1 VVGEGCTEIKVVLTS
16 GCGMGLDPAPGR
28 VFLVPAATTLQ
39 DLAEAIDVAFAR
51 WDRSHLYVF
60 DLPDG
65 RQYFPDEESVA
76 EMGGT
81 SVAGAACLANLG
93 IEAEGQFS
101 YVFDLGEQW
110 THVCSV
116 RAVDVDPEEV
126 WGGPPPGPVVIDAW
140 GWIPDQYGR
149 EEEAPNN

>member
-1 VVGEGCTEIKVVLTS
+1 MAKGWTEIKVVLTS
-16 GCGMGLDPAPGR
+16 GCGMDLDPAPGR

-39 DLAEAIDVAFAR
+39 GLAEAIDVAFAR

-60 DLPDG
+60 ELPDG
-65 RQYFPDEESVA
+65 RRYFPDEESVA

-81 SVAGAACLANLG
+81 SVAGTAGLANLG
-93 IEAEGQFS
+93 IEPEGQFT
-101 YVFDLGEQW
+101 YVFDLGDHW

-116 RAVDVDPEEV
+116 RAVDVDPEDV
-126 WGGPPPGPVVIDAW
+126 WGEPPPGPAVIDAW

-149 EEEAPNN
+149 EEEEPED